1 MIKSEFHE
9 KIALIL
15 SFLILSNYLFLSLS
29 LPQIIIKMN
38 FLCLLIVILFFYLKN
53 FSENIYLK
61 IFFILIIIISLGT
74 TTFDWDPRSIWLFHG
89 KRIFFDQS
97 ILSISDNYAS
107 FSHNDYP
114 NLVPALSSS
123 LASFF
128 GYWNEIFPKISFSL
142 MFLPPLILT
151 YSFLKN
157 EKYLIFLSLVFFIIG
172 KQLFNGWADGLV
184 AIYFCLSA
192 FLMYILF
199 IDQGKIKISLFHYL
213 IAFCFFV
220 SLTLIKN
227 EGVVLLLIL
236 FFVTIL
242 LNVLKNNKENILKL
256 FYLSTSLVPIFL
268 WKFFC
273 YYYEI
278 SNAHINN
285 DIIMNLL
292 PRINIL
298 DNYLSIAY
306 FLFLN
311 EKFIFSLIILISA
324 FIINRDKKLFSY
336 IFIIIIFYVL
346 VLFFV
351 FLSTPVDFYF
361 QLNSAAARIVKT
373 LSFTMSFFGLYMF
386 SLRKNFNEL

>member
-15 SFLILSNYLFLSLS
+15 SFLILSNYLFLSLGFF
-29 LPQIIIKMN
+29 QIIIKIN
-38 FLCLLIVILFFYLKN
+38 FLFFFIAIIFFYIKN

-61 IFFILIIIISLGT
+61 IFFILIVVISLGT
-74 TTFDWDPRSIWLFHG
+74 PTFDWDPRSIWMFHG
-89 KRIFFDQS
+89 KRIFYDQS
-97 ILSISDNYAS
+97 IFSIADNYAS

-123 LASFF
+123 LASLF
-128 GYWNEIFPKISFSL
+128 GYWNEIFPKLSFPL
-142 MFLPPLILT
+142 MFLPPLVFA
-151 YSFLKN
+151 YAFFKN
-157 EKYLIFLSLVFFIIG
+157 EKYLIFLSLVFFFIG
-172 KQLFNGWADGLV
+172 KQLFNGWADGLI

-199 IDQGKIKISLFHYL
+199 IDRNEIRINLLHYF
-213 IAFCFFV
+213 IALCFFI

-227 EGVVLLLIL
+227 EGIVLLFIL
-236 FFVTIL
+236 FLVTSLFNIF
-242 LNVLKNNKENILKL
+242 KYNKKNILKL
-256 FYLSTSLVPIFL
+256 FYLSSSFIPIFL

-273 YYYEI
+273 YNNGI
-278 SNAHINN
+278 FNDHINN
-285 DIIMNLL
+285 DVIMNLI
-292 PRINIL
+292 PRINIM
-298 DNYLSIAY
+298 DNYISISY

-311 EKFIFSLIILISA
+311 EKFIFSLIIFISA

-336 IFIIIIFYVL
+336 VFMIITLYIL
-346 VLFFV
+346 VLFFI

-373 LSFTMSFFGLYMF
+373 LSFTTAFFGLYLF
-386 SLRKNFNEL
+386 SLRKHYS